1 MLAGDGLDVGPA
13 RPGVV
18 VKALAREGTRATALA
33 AAARRQRDGAWAG
46 ALLEAGLL
54 APALF
59 ELADPSVA
67 EAVLSR
73 AVAGS
78 ATTVA
83 VRAVPGPWSPA
94 TSRAVVATLAGRD
107 PATLRGV
114 LDAVAVDLGARL
126 DAGVAGDVERWRRRL
141 DPEEHRR
148 AVSSLGTVLHLL
160 SLRSELRE
168 VFS

>member
-1 MLAGDGLDVGPA
+1 
-13 RPGVV
+13 
-18 VKALAREGTRATALA
+18 
-33 AAARRQRDGAWAG
+33 
-46 ALLEAGLL
+46 
-54 APALF
+54 
-59 ELADPSVA
+59 
-67 EAVLSR
+67 VLSR
-73 AVAGS
+73 AVAGP
-78 ATTVA
+78 ATTAA

-94 TSRAVVATLAGRD
+94 TSKAVVAALAGRD

-126 DAGVAGDVERWRRRL
+126 DGGVAGDVERWRRRL

-160 SLRSELRE
+160 SIRSELRE